1 MQPHQQ
7 RVIDEKE
14 QLEERWVKLQRFI
27 ATDTFGQLD
36 AAEQG
41 RLVRQGQ
48 FMTGYLEV
56 LRERIAAF

>member
-1 MQPHQQ
+1 MDLQQQ

-14 QLEERWVKLQRFI
+14 QLEERWVKLHRFI
-27 ATDTFGQLD
+27 ATDAFGQLD
-36 AAEQG
+36 VAEQG

-48 FMTGYLEV
+48 FMTGYLDV